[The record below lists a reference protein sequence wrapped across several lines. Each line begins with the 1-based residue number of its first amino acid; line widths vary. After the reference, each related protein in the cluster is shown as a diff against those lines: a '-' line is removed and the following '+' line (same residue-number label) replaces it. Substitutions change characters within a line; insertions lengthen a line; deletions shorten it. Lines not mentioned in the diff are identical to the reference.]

1 METTGLGEL
10 RARWKI
16 LVATVIGACLGS
28 SGLAFYSQGLFY
40 GPISK
45 AFGVHTSQITVA
57 GLFGVPL
64 ALACAYPF
72 GRLVDRVGPRRVAL
86 CGIPMFAACIAACA
100 MYQGPFWGFQVVFMV
115 MTVLGIG
122 TGPTI
127 YTRIASAHFTLARG
141 KALGLTLAGLGLAGF
156 LLPTP
161 LTLIIQAGGYR
172 AGYLAMACLAL
183 LALPLVILL
192 VPSDRTR
199 NTSQRQRDQGTKAI
213 VPTAGETAGW
223 GAGPALR
230 SPTYL
235 LMVALFLLSCI
246 ATTAIFVQLSSILQN
261 RGESPLQAASAVSLA
276 GLGVIIGRAGIGA
289 LMDYLFPTLI
299 AAPLF
304 VITAFAVSLL
314 LIPAASGLWLISA
327 LVAGLA
333 LGAEGDMVAILI
345 AKYFGLR
352 SYGTLYAV
360 GYALFGPVG
369 ATVGPYLS
377 AVQFEWTG
385 SYTAAII
392 TSMVLLVI
400 SSVLALVLPRR
411 ALQPENGGLVAPT
424 RRSDTALADG

>member
-1 METTGLGEL
+1 MKTAGLGEL

-16 LVATVIGACLGS
+16 LVATMIGACLGS
-28 SGLAFYSQGLFY
+28 SGLLFYSQGLFY
-40 GPISK
+40 GPISN
-45 AFGVHTSQITVA
+45 AFGVHASQITVV
-57 GLFGVPL
+57 GIYGVPL
-64 ALACAYPF
+64 ALASAYPF

-100 MYQGPFWGFQVVFMV
+100 MYQGPFWGFQAVFMV
-115 MTVLGIG
+115 TLVLGIG

-127 YTRIASAHFTLARG
+127 YTRIASTHFTLARG

-172 AGYLAMACLAL
+172 AGYLAMAGLAL

-199 NTSQRQRDQGTKAI
+199 NASQRQRGQRTKATA
-213 VPTAGETAGW
+213 PTADEAVGW
-223 GAGPALR
+223 DTGPALR

-235 LMVALFLLSCI
+235 LMVALFLLSCV
-246 ATTAIFVQLSSILQN
+246 ATTAIFVQLSPILQN
-261 RGESPLQAASAVSLA
+261 RGESPLQAAYAVSLA
-276 GLGVIIGRAGIGA
+276 GLGVIIGRVSIGA
-289 LMDYLFPTLI
+289 LMDYFFPTLI

-314 LIPAASGLWLISA
+314 LIPTVSGLWLISA
-327 LVAGLA
+327 LLAGLA
-333 LGAEGDMVAILI
+333 LGAEGDMVAMLI

-352 SYGTLYAV
+352 SYGTLYAL
-360 GYALFGPVG
+360 GYAVFGPVG

-385 SYTAAII
+385 SFTAAII

-411 ALQPENGGLVAPT
+411 AFQPESDRLLAPT